1 MRWIY
6 VGLQWTEKILRCRKF
21 KIVVNSLRRHPNPSP
36 IERKSCKSRTW
47 CWFFNFVS
55 GEGSEMPSG
64 RNGTIGR
71 KKRLRGIFSVV
82 GLRRRSLTPRLC
94 RSHQLITHPGL
105 ILTCADAGPTP
116 HLAGSCRVSPYS
128 LQAISGRRRAG
139 IPKSLL
145 GVLFTFAPLIAS
157 LITERP
163 ASLPCGWWGF
173 ANTSTVMRGS
183 H

>member
-1 MRWIY
+1 
-6 VGLQWTEKILRCRKF
+6 
-21 KIVVNSLRRHPNPSP
+21 
-36 IERKSCKSRTW
+36 
-47 CWFFNFVS
+47 
-55 GEGSEMPSG
+55 MPSG

-71 KKRLRGIFSVV
+71 KKRLRGIVSVV

-94 RSHQLITHPGL
+94 RSHQLITPPGL

-145 GVLFTFAPLIAS
+145 GGLFTFAPLIAS
-157 LITERP
+157 FITERP
-163 ASLPCGWWGF
+163 ASLPCVFMMRVCKYLDRYERF
-173 ANTSTVMRGS
+173 ALGKCEILTVSWVWNIRGVHHWDRDRVWRHVLIS
-183 H
+183 L